1 MIMADGLTWVSTA
14 ICNPDDRQVV
24 YARVK
29 NGQPKKVMFHAK
41 PAPRWEGAS
50 IVYQYGYFAEWAAL
64 T

>member
-1 MIMADGLTWVSTA
+1 
-14 ICNPDDRQVV
+14 
-24 YARVK
+24 
-29 NGQPKKVMFHAK
+29 MFHAK